1 VITDIDAIGEKAG
14 RLLIVS
20 CKCRPFS
27 EAVNR
32 GEHQAIREPARLVD
46 EWVSE
51 WGDRLSRIRILP
63 MIGTTDLRK
72 YRELIGPVV
81 TPAPIWSPTLST
93 RSEITPG
100 LHAAVGASEFG
111 RWIRS

>member
-1 VITDIDAIGEKAG
+1 
-14 RLLIVS
+14 
-20 CKCRPFS
+20 
-27 EAVNR
+27 
-32 GEHQAIREPARLVD
+32 
-46 EWVSE
+46 
-51 WGDRLSRIRILP
+51 